1 MVQTRI
7 DHFYKVTSS
16 NKKPENVKDNIKK
29 SSNIK
34 SPVIGKTV
42 SYSCHLLL
50 NEHSNDLSLLT
61 V

>member
-1 MVQTRI
+1 MAQIRI
-7 DHFYKVTSS
+7 DQFYKVS
-16 NKKPENVKDNIKK
+16 NKKPENVKDKK
-29 SSNIK
+29 SSNIR

-42 SYSCHLLL
+42 SYNCHLLL

>member
-1 MVQTRI
+1 MAQTRI
-7 DHFYKVTSS
+7 DQFYKVS
-16 NKKPENVKDNIKK
+16 NKKPENVKDKK
-29 SSNIK
+29 SSNIR

-42 SYSCHLLL
+42 SYNCHLLL